1 MLIDKE
7 SCNNNKKKKFPKLK
21 NYINCWSSD
30 GYVQNM
36 FQS

>member
-7 SCNNNKKKKFPKLK
+7 SCNNNEKKKFSKHN
-21 NYINCWSSD
+21 NYISCWSSD
-30 GYVQNM
+30 GYVLNM